1 MRVLV
6 TDSGLPMIL
15 ATASTGMFVK
25 RFRVGIFFILP
36 TNQSYD
42 LDPKAV
48 QVVEVET
55 TVGKQY
61 KTLKSIL
68 VLFI

>member
-1 MRVLV
+1 
-6 TDSGLPMIL
+6 MIL

-25 RFRVGIFFILP
+25 RFRVGIFFILQ

-61 KTLKSIL
+61 KTLRI
-68 VLFI
+68 F